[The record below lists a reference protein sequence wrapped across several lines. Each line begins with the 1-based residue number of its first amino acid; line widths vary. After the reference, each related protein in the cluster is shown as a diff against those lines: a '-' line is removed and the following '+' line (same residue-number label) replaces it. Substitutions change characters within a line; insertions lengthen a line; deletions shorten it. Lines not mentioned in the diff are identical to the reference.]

1 MTSVNK
7 ITPKKFNLTANDYDL
22 IYMLFKDNMSNIDI
36 AKRLKLS
43 TGQVSIVLSQ
53 IVTYIQV
60 QKKHY
65 DVMIA
70 EKNFKLAGESSIKD
84 LYLPVDEEA
93 TIGSV
98 KVINNKIY
106 HNGIVWK

>member
-1 MTSVNK
+1 
-7 ITPKKFNLTANDYDL
+7 
-22 IYMLFKDNMSNIDI
+22 MLFKDNISNIEI

-53 IVTYIQV
+53 IVTWIQV
-60 QKKHY
+60 QKKQY
-65 DVMIA
+65 DIMIA
-70 EKNFKLAGESSIKD
+70 EKNYKLAGESSIKD
-84 LYLPVDEEA
+84 LYLPVDDEA